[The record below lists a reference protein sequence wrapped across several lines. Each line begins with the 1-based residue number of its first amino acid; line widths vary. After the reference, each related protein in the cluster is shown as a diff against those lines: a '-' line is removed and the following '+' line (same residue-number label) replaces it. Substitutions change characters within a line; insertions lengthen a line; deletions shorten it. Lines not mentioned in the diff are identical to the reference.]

1 MLIIREFDRCG
12 AVFTPYRKVI
22 SDREKK
28 PTAFVGVS
36 ICTFNYKTESLEN
49 DKTTTYDLC
58 SECSRQLNVFMENP
72 KDVKHKCYNFGNID
86 KHNHACKICPM
97 HQECEKAT
105 KEKLDAKQKGCN
117 VFGAFD
123 GSVDCLMCPQC
134 DECKKVTNS
143 IKEAILNVNPEGG
156 DANA

>member
-1 MLIIREFDRCG
+1 MSLVRQCDRCG
-12 AVFTPYRKVI
+12 AVFAPYRKRV
-22 SDREKK
+22 SDHEQK
-28 PTAFVGVS
+28 PTAFVSVSVGVFS
-36 ICTFNYKTESLEN
+36 YKTEAPVDNTL
-49 DKTTTYDLC
+49 TAYDLC
-58 SECSRQLNVFMENP
+58 PKCSKQLNVFLENP

-86 KHNHACKICPM
+86 KQNHVCKICPR
-97 HQECEKAT
+97 HQECEEAT

-143 IKEAILNVNPEGG
+143 IKEAILNVE
-156 DANA
+156 